1 MKHVQVAIDGP
12 SGAGKST
19 IAKELSKK
27 LGFVYIDTGAM
38 YRAVG
43 LYVVNKG
50 ISIHDEAGVVAVLDD
65 IDIDIYYKDGL
76 QHINLCGEDV
86 THLIRTPEISM
97 AASKVS
103 SYMKVREKLVDMQR
117 KLGEK
122 YSVIMDGR
130 DIGTCVLPNA
140 NVKIFLT
147 ADVKVR
153 AKRRFDELIEK
164 GQDVTFEYVL
174 SDMEKRDYDDSHRQH
189 SPLKKADDA
198 TELDTADLT
207 LEESIAAVRRIISER
222 TGI

>member
-1 MKHVQVAIDGP
+1 MKRVQVAIDGP

-50 ISIHDEAGVVAVLDD
+50 ISIHDEAGVVAVLDE
-65 IDIDIYYKDGL
+65 IDIDIYYKDEL
-76 QHINLCGEDV
+76 QHINLCGQDV

-130 DIGTCVLPNA
+130 DIGTYVLPNA

-164 GQDVTFEYVL
+164 GQDVTYEYVL
-174 SDMEKRDYDDSHRQH
+174 SDMEKRDYDDSHREH

-198 TELDTADLT
+198 IELDTADLT
-207 LEESIAAVRRIISER
+207 LEESIAAVNRIISER

>member
-1 MKHVQVAIDGP
+1 MKSVQVAIDGP

-50 ISIHDEAGVVAVLDD
+50 ISIHDEAGVVAVLDE
-65 IDIDIYYKDGL
+65 IDIDIYYKDEL

-130 DIGTCVLPNA
+130 DIGTCVLPDA

-153 AKRRFDELIEK
+153 AQRRYDELIEK
-164 GQDVTFEYVL
+164 GQDVTYEFVL
-174 SDMEKRDYDDSHRQH
+174 SDMEKRDYDDSHREH
-189 SPLKKADDA
+189 SPLRRADDA
-198 TELDTADLT
+198 IELDTADLT
-207 LEESIAAVRRIISER
+207 LEESIAAVRQIISER
-222 TGI
+222 TGL

>member
-1 MKHVQVAIDGP
+1 MKSVQVAIDGP

-50 ISIHDEAGVVAVLDD
+50 ISIHDEAGVVAVLDE
-65 IDIDIYYKDGL
+65 IDIDIYYKDEL

-130 DIGTCVLPNA
+130 DIGTCVLPDA

-153 AKRRFDELIEK
+153 AKRRYDELIEK
-164 GQDVTFEYVL
+164 GQDVTYEFVL
-174 SDMEKRDYDDSHRQH
+174 SDMEKRDYDDSHREH
-189 SPLKKADDA
+189 SPLRRADDA
-198 TELDTADLT
+198 IELDTADLT
-207 LEESIAAVRRIISER
+207 LEESIEAVRQIISER
-222 TGI
+222 TGL

>member
-1 MKHVQVAIDGP
+1 MSNVQVAIDGP

-38 YRAVG
+38 SRAVG

-50 ISIHDEAGVVAVLDD
+50 ISIHDEAGVVAVLDE
-65 IDIDIYYKDGL
+65 IDIDIYYKDEL

-122 YSVIMDGR
+122 YNVIMDGR
-130 DIGTCVLPNA
+130 DIGTCVLPGA

-153 AKRRFDELIEK
+153 ARRRFDELIEK
-164 GQDVTFEYVL
+164 GQDVTYEYVL
-174 SDMEKRDYDDSHRQH
+174 SDMEKRDYDDSHREH
-189 SPLKKADDA
+189 SPLRKAEDA
-198 TELDTADLT
+198 IELDTADLT

>member
-1 MKHVQVAIDGP
+1 MKSVQVAIDGP

-65 IDIDIYYKDGL
+65 IDIDIYYKDEL

-140 NVKIFLT
+140 NVKIYLT

-164 GQDVTFEYVL
+164 GQDVTYEYVL
-174 SDMEKRDYDDSHRQH
+174 SDMEKRDYDDSHREH
-189 SPLKKADDA
+189 SPLRRADDA
-198 TELDTADLT
+198 IELDTADLT

>member
-1 MKHVQVAIDGP
+1 MSNVQVAIDGP

-65 IDIDIYYKDGL
+65 IDIDIYYKDEL

-130 DIGTCVLPNA
+130 DIGTCVLPDA

-164 GQDVTFEYVL
+164 GQDVTYEYVL
-174 SDMEKRDYDDSHRQH
+174 SDMEKRDYDDSHREH
-189 SPLKKADDA
+189 SPLRRADDA
-198 TELDTADLT
+198 IELDTADLT

>member
-1 MKHVQVAIDGP
+1 MKSVQVAIDGP

-50 ISIHDEAGVVAVLDD
+50 ISIHDEAGVVAVLDE
-65 IDIDIYYKDGL
+65 IDIDIYYKDEL

-130 DIGTCVLPNA
+130 DIGTCVLPDA

-153 AKRRFDELIEK
+153 AKRRYDELIEK
-164 GQDVTFEYVL
+164 GQDVTYEFVL
-174 SDMEKRDYDDSHRQH
+174 SDMEKRDYDDSHREH
-189 SPLKKADDA
+189 SPLRRADDA
-198 TELDTADLT
+198 IELDTADLT
-207 LEESIAAVRRIISER
+207 LEESIAAVRQIISER
-222 TGI
+222 TGL

>member
-1 MKHVQVAIDGP
+1 
-12 SGAGKST
+12 
-19 IAKELSKK
+19 
-27 LGFVYIDTGAM
+27 
-38 YRAVG
+38 
-43 LYVVNKG
+43 
-50 ISIHDEAGVVAVLDD
+50 
-65 IDIDIYYKDGL
+65 
-76 QHINLCGEDV
+76 
-86 THLIRTPEISM
+86 
-97 AASKVS
+97 VS

-140 NVKIFLT
+140 NVKIYLT

-164 GQDVTFEYVL
+164 GQDVTYEFVL
-174 SDMEKRDYDDSHRQH
+174 SDMEKRDYDDSHREH
-189 SPLKKADDA
+189 SPLRRADDA
-198 TELDTADLT
+198 IELDTADLT

>member
-1 MKHVQVAIDGP
+1 MKSVQVAIDGP

-65 IDIDIYYKDGL
+65 IDIDIYYKDEL

-97 AASKVS
+97 AASKVL

-130 DIGTCVLPNA
+130 DIGTCVLPDA

-153 AKRRFDELIEK
+153 AKRRYDELIEK
-164 GQDVTFEYVL
+164 GQDVTYEFVL
-174 SDMEKRDYDDSHRQH
+174 SDMEKRDYDDSHREH
-189 SPLKKADDA
+189 SPLRRADDA
-198 TELDTADLT
+198 IELDTADLT
-207 LEESIAAVRRIISER
+207 LEESIAAVRQIISER
-222 TGI
+222 TGL

>member
-1 MKHVQVAIDGP
+1 MNNIKIAIDGP

-19 IAKELSKK
+19 IAKELSRR

-43 LYVVNKG
+43 LYVVEAG
-50 ISIHDEAGVVAVLDD
+50 VSINDEAGVCALLDE

-76 QHINLCGEDV
+76 QHINLCGRDV
-86 THLIRTPEISM
+86 TGLIRTPEISM

-103 SYMKVREKLVDMQR
+103 SYPQVRVKLVAMQQ
-117 KLGEK
+117 KLAEK
-122 YSVIMDGR
+122 YNVIMDGR
-130 DIGTCVLPNA
+130 DIGTCVLPDA

-147 ADVKVR
+147 AGAEVR
-153 AKRRFDELIEK
+153 AKRRYDELVEK
-164 GQDVTFEYVL
+164 GQTVEFEQVL
-174 SDMEKRDYDDSHRQH
+174 EDMKKRDYDDSHRAA

-198 TELDTADLT
+198 IELDTSDMPLDKAIQ
-207 LEESIAAVRRIISER
+207 EVNRIISER

>member
-1 MKHVQVAIDGP
+1 MKNVQVAIDGP

-65 IDIDIYYKDGL
+65 IDIDIYYKDEL

-164 GQDVTFEYVL
+164 GQDVTYEYVL
-174 SDMEKRDYDDSHRQH
+174 SDMEKRDYDDSHREH
-189 SPLKKADDA
+189 SPLRRADDA

-207 LEESIAAVRRIISER
+207 LEESIEAVRRIISER

>member
-1 MKHVQVAIDGP
+1 MKSVQVAIDGP

-65 IDIDIYYKDGL
+65 IDIDIYYKDEL

-140 NVKIFLT
+140 NVKIYLT

-164 GQDVTFEYVL
+164 GQDVTYEFVL
-174 SDMEKRDYDDSHRQH
+174 SDMEKRDYDDSHREH
-189 SPLKKADDA
+189 SPLRRADDA
-198 TELDTADLT
+198 IELDTADLT

>member
-1 MKHVQVAIDGP
+1 MSNVQVAIDGP

-65 IDIDIYYKDGL
+65 IDIDIYYKDEL

-164 GQDVTFEYVL
+164 GQDVTYEYVL
-174 SDMEKRDYDDSHRQH
+174 SDMEKRDYDDSHREH
-189 SPLKKADDA
+189 SPLRRADDA
-198 TELDTADLT
+198 IELDTADLT
-207 LEESIAAVRRIISER
+207 LEESIAAVRHIISER